1 MRDRIVAVF
10 LDARARAGY
19 RWLAMV
25 KTLRAVDFRC
35 WTELALDMPDSGGI
49 FVGPNAQGKTSIL
62 EAVCVLL
69 RLQSPRTHK
78 MASMVRRSTSGFGIA
93 GDVQGLRRKVRC
105 GAGGMVCEVE
115 GESRAT
121 SADYLADS
129 GLVVWMGN
137 EDLELIRDGGER
149 RRRYLDF
156 MGFQWDP
163 GYRRHWSR
171 YRRALKMKNALLKE
185 RHHDEKQIA
194 AYEEIMVES
203 GEALAMT
210 RAAMIDALQPLA
222 AAAQAAVSGTSE
234 NLQIAYRPAGSRDMR
249 AGLQQSHE
257 RERRTRQSVTGPH
270 RDDLVLTVN
279 GLDACEF
286 ASEGQQRTL
295 ALSLK
300 LAQGSLLQ
308 ARSGVPPV
316 YLLDDIF
323 GELDGTRRNALMNA
337 LPADAQKWIT
347 TTTLDWLKEDPAYQ
361 QIPRFGVNEG
371 KVGLL

>member
-1 MRDRIVAVF
+1 
-10 LDARARAGY
+10 
-19 RWLAMV
+19 MV

-35 WTELALDMPDSGGI
+35 WNELALDMPDSGGI

-93 GDVQGLRRKVRC
+93 GDVQDLRRKVRC
-105 GAGGMVCEVE
+105 GAGGMVCEVDE
-115 GESRAT
+115 ETRAT
-121 SADYLADS
+121 SSEYLVDS

-156 MGFQWDP
+156 IGFQWDP
-163 GYRRHWSR
+163 GYRRNWSR

-185 RHHDEKQIA
+185 RHQDEKQIA

-203 GEALAMT
+203 GEGLAMA

-222 AAAQAAVSGTSE
+222 AAAQAAVSGKAE
-234 NLQIAYRPAGSRDMR
+234 HLLIAYRPAGSMDMR
-249 AGLQQSHE
+249 AGLRQSHE
-257 RERRTRQSVTGPH
+257 RERRSRQSVTGPH
-270 RDDLVLTVN
+270 RDDLILTVN

-300 LAQGSLLQ
+300 LAQGALLE

-323 GELDGTRRNALMNA
+323 GELDGKRRNALMNA
-337 LPADAQKWIT
+337 LPVDAQKLIT
-347 TTTLDWLKEDPAYQ
+347 TTTLDWLKEDPVYQ